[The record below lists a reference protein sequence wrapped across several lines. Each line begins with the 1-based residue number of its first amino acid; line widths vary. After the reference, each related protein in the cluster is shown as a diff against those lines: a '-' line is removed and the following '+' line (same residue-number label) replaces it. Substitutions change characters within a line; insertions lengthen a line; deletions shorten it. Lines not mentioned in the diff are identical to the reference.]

1 MNLLPVSHQQQKHQ
15 SDCLA
20 ACAAMLLNYLQIPI
34 SYKKLRQLLKVDAIG
49 TPFRNLQNLGAL
61 GLSIAIAEGDFAT
74 VQTHLAAGL
83 PVITAV
89 DTRQLSYWQ
98 EETDHAVVI
107 VGLDDTAVYLHDPNF
122 SGFPQVASRA
132 EFELSWLEKNYLY
145 AVIQLV

>member
-20 ACAAMLLNYLQIPI
+20 ACAAMLLSYLQIPI
-34 SYKKLRQLLKVDAIG
+34 SYKKLMQLLKVDAIG

-61 GLSIAIAEGDFAT
+61 GLSILIAEGDFAA
-74 VQTHLAAGL
+74 VQAHLAAGL

-107 VGLDDTAVYLHDPNF
+107 IGLDDTAVSLNDPN
-122 SGFPQVASRA
+122 SPDAPKIVTRA
-132 EFELSWLEKNYLY
+132 EFELSWLEKNYLH

>member
-20 ACAAMLLNYLQIPI
+20 ACAAMILNYLQIPI
-34 SYKKLRQLLKVDAIG
+34 GYERLMQLLKVDAIG
-49 TPFRNLQNLGAL
+49 TPFRNLQNLSSL
-61 GLSIAIAEGDFAT
+61 GLSILIEEGDLAT
-74 VQTHLAAGL
+74 VQTHLEAGL

-107 VGLDDTAVYLHDPNF
+107 VGLDDTSVYLHDPDF
-122 SGFPQVASRA
+122 AGFPQVVSRA

>member
-20 ACAAMLLNYLQIPI
+20 ACAAMLLDYLQIPI
-34 SYKKLRQLLKVDAIG
+34 SHEKLMQLLKVDAIG
-49 TPFRNLQNLGAL
+49 TPFRNLQNLGSL
-61 GLSIAIAEGDFAT
+61 GLSILIEEGDLAT
-74 VQTHLAAGL
+74 VQTHLESGL
-83 PVITAV
+83 PLITAV
-89 DTRQLSYWQ
+89 DTGQLSYWQ
-98 EETDHAVVI
+98 EATDHAVVI

-122 SGFPQVASRA
+122 TDSPQIVSRA